1 MTLNSFILFAD
12 YEGLAKLGLVVSNF
26 VLLIEAVAILVA
38 IFFKAFRSTVAVV
51 LSGMISLVCSALA
64 GFSYWDFSRL
74 PFAGKLSG
82 VAPLLWAMGLLLVF
96 VWAAPWVQY
105 SLIGNRSRVR
115 E

>member
-51 LSGMISLVCSALA
+51 LSGMISLVCWAIA

-74 PFAGKLSG
+74 PFAGSSQAWRRCFGQWGFSWFLSG
-82 VAPLLWAMGLLLVF
+82 LLHGFSIL
-96 VWAAPWVQY
+96 
-105 SLIGNRSRVR
+105 
-115 E
+115 